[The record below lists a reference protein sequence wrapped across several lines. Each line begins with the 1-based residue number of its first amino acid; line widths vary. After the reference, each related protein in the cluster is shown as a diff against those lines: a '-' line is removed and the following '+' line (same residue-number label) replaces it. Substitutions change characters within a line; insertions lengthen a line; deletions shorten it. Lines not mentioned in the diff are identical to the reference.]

1 MLDKKKMK
9 TMAFSNLIGSILFL
23 AVGIWAWFQ
32 TDSFPEVANTY
43 VQASTFPRVMIVGM
57 LIFSVVL
64 LVQSILKLMSAM
76 KDTDPLAVE
85 VGTLNPLKDKG
96 VAMAYVV
103 IVLCILFAALFKSC
117 GYILCAFVISMAI
130 MYIIGNR
137 KWLQMVLVS
146 LLVPLAMWLVFYKV
160 LTVNIPLGPLNF
172 LRTLVDM
179 I

>member
-1 MLDKKKMK
+1 MNKKKTQ

-23 AVGIWAWFQ
+23 ALGIWAWFQ
-32 TDSFPEVANTY
+32 TDGFPEVANTY
-43 VQASTFPRVMIVGM
+43 VQASTFPRIMIVGM
-57 LIFSVVL
+57 LIFAAVL
-64 LVQSILKLMSAM
+64 FVQSILKLMGTL
-76 KDTDPLAVE
+76 KDTDPLAVQ
-85 VGTLNPLKDKG
+85 VSSLNPLKDKG

-103 IVLCILFAALFKSC
+103 IVLCVLFAALFKGC
-117 GYILCAFVISMAI
+117 GYLACAFVLSMAI
-130 MYIIGNR
+130 MYIIGKR

-146 LLVPLAMWLVFYKV
+146 LLVPLGMWLIFYKV